1 MAFEQLTQGIN
12 GDLIQQSASFVE
24 DMTEAKKVFQE
35 NSAARGAVGKHIAE
49 LSDQLSTIKAA
60 LHEVQNIS
68 MQVKM
73 LSINASIEAAR
84 AGAAG
89 KGFAVVASEIGKL
102 SQSTDT
108 AVVNIENSII
118 NMNQMLNTTISD
130 MNNAKNIGAEFDK
143 RLNDCVEKSN
153 ELHTLLETALSK

>member
-1 MAFEQLTQGIN
+1 MAFEQIAQGSN
-12 GDLIQQSASFVE
+12 GELMDESAKFVE
-24 DMTEAKKVFQE
+24 EMAEAKKVFQE

-49 LSDQLSTIKAA
+49 LSDQLLNIKAA

-102 SQSTDT
+102 SQSTDS
-108 AVVNIENSII
+108 AVVNIENSIV
-118 NMNQMLNTTISD
+118 NMNQMLITTVSNMD
-130 MNNAKNIGAEFDK
+130 NAKAIGAEFDK
-143 RLNDCVEKSN
+143 RLNECVENSRI
-153 ELHTLLETALSK
+153 LHEKLETSLLK